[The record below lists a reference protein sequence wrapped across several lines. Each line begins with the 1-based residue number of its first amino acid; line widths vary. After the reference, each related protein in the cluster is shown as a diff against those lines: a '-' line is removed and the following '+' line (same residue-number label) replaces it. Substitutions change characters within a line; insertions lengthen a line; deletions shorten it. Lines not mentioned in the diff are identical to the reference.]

1 MTNAYRLSALEAA
14 RRIARRELSVE
25 ALVRD
30 CLARI
35 EAREAEVGAW
45 VRIDGAGAI
54 AAARALDAG
63 SLRGPLHGIPVG
75 VKDLIDTADLPTAY
89 GSPIYENHR
98 PAWDAACVAQ
108 ARAAGALVL
117 GKTVTA
123 EFATYTAGKT
133 HNPHRA
139 GFTPGGSSSGSAA
152 AVADFMVPLAYGTQT
167 AGSIIRPAAYCG
179 VVGFKPSFGAIPR
192 AGVKSISESLDTVGV
207 FARDVADVAFFAG
220 VLATQDW
227 SLPETGN
234 APRIGIC
241 RTASWAQALP
251 ESHQALEASI
261 GRCAARG
268 ARVVE
273 IDWRDEFLRLD
284 AAQTEIMAYEVARA
298 LCFEAERHG
307 GALSG
312 KLREMIDAGRAI
324 APLRHA
330 ENIRL
335 AERCRA
341 RLPQL
346 FNDVD
351 ILLTLSAP
359 GEAPAGLS
367 STGDPLFNRAW
378 TLLGIP
384 CLHLPFGQGPN
395 GLPVGVQAVGRWGED
410 RRLLAAAAWVAQGL
424 T

>member
-1 MTNAYRLSALEAA
+1 MTDEYRLSAIEAA
-14 RRIARRELSVE
+14 RRIARRELSAE
-25 ALVRD
+25 RLVRD

-63 SLRGPLHGIPVG
+63 PLRGPLHGIPIG
-75 VKDLIDTADLPTAY
+75 VKDLIDTANLPTAY

-108 ARAAGALVL
+108 ARAAGALVI

-167 AGSIIRPAAYCG
+167 AGSVIRPAAYCG
-179 VVGFKPSFGAIPR
+179 VVGFKPSFGLIPR

-207 FARDVADVAFFAG
+207 FARDVADAAFFAG

-227 SLPETGN
+227 SLPETCD
-234 APRIGIC
+234 APRIGVC
-241 RTASWAQALP
+241 RTASWGLALP
-251 ESHQALEASI
+251 ESRQALEASI
-261 GRCAARG
+261 RRCAARG
-268 ARVVE
+268 ARIVE
-273 IDWRDEFLRLD
+273 IDWRDEFVRLD
-284 AAQTEIMAYEVARA
+284 AAQAEIMAYEVARA
-298 LCFEAERHG
+298 LCFEAECHS

-324 APLRHA
+324 TPLRHA

-335 AERCRA
+335 AGRCRT

-346 FNDVD
+346 FDDVD
-351 ILLTLSAP
+351 ILLTPSAP

-378 TLLGIP
+378 TLLGTP
-384 CLHLPFGQGPN
+384 CLHLPFGTGPG
-395 GLPVGVQAVGRWGED
+395 GLPVGIQAVGRWGED
-410 RRLLAAAAWVAQGL
+410 LRLLAAAAWVAQGL
-424 T
+424 S